1 MSKGA
6 ILSLVGV
13 IIFVACCNH
22 VITRN
27 MKGFTHNLVLQRNLE
42 GTRESLWTFSFGG
55 IIAKVDESNEQELE
69 PQTNM
74 FTTLNASNEQQ
85 ESIELKPQ
93 TEFTA
98 ITTSNEQQESIE
110 LKPQTTT
117 LMSVTTSNEQAESI
131 ELGLQTNVFTAMTAS
146 NEQAESIEL
155 GPLTNVF
162 TAITTSNEREE
173 SLELEFQ
180 ANTLVETTTNDEQEE
195 TIESKPESKPRCFLP
210 ASPPPLPGK
219 KGIGMTLREVG
230 REGSWEE
237 NLPKVIALDPYW
249 NYSWGPKRI
258 AMQPDNIEFIPMLW
272 GALGSEGLER
282 RIATDIMPQIQSG
295 QAKRLLGFN
304 EPGME
309 KQSDLTVD
317 EVISYWPILERTD
330 IPLASPS
337 VGRATGSW
345 MVKFMQETEEKCRRM
360 EYIAVHMY
368 GPPSAGSFK
377 NKMRE
382 AYELYGSWRP
392 MLITEFAVVDWN
404 ANTVEENRYSAAQ
417 ALTFMKEV
425 LPWMQEPEQDW
436 IAGYSWFSFKSSS
449 PAGTS
454 SALFDENG
462 NITTLGR
469 YYASVNTEN
478 PNGDQSIE
486 IEAP

>member
-1 MSKGA
+1 MRSITIPSYKTCISQFLRLTALSAGSTTLNMPSSSPRKKGA
-6 ILSLVGV
+6 ILLVGV
-13 IIFVACCNH
+13 IVFVAHCKH

-27 MKGFTHNLVLQRNLE
+27 MKGFTHNLGLQRKLV
-42 GTRESLWTFSFGG
+42 GTREPLWDFSFGG
-55 IIAKVDESNEQELE
+55 IIAKFD

-74 FTTLNASNEQQ
+74 
-85 ESIELKPQ
+85 
-93 TEFTA
+93 FTA
-98 ITTSNEQQESIE
+98 ITTSNGQEESIE
-110 LKPQTTT
+110 MEPQT
-117 LMSVTTSNEQAESI
+117 VA
-131 ELGLQTNVFTAMTAS
+131 
-146 NEQAESIEL
+146 
-155 GPLTNVF
+155 F
-162 TAITTSNEREE
+162 TAITTSNERDE
-173 SLELEFQ
+173 SLELESQ
-180 ANTLVETTTNDEQEE
+180 ANALVETTTNDEQEE
-195 TIESKPESKPRCFLP
+195 TIESKPRCLFP

-219 KGIGMTLREVG
+219 KGIGMTLREAG
-230 REGSWEE
+230 RKGSWED

-258 AMQPDNIEFIPMLW
+258 AMQPESIEFVPMLW
-272 GALGSEGLER
+272 GAWGSEGLECK
-282 RIATDIMPQIQSG
+282 IATDIMPQIQSG

-304 EPGME
+304 EPDNM

-317 EVISYWPILERTD
+317 EVISYWPILEKTN

-337 VGRATGSW
+337 VTRATGSW

-368 GPPSAGSFK
+368 GAPNAGSFK

-392 MLITEFAVVDWN
+392 MLITEFAVADWN

-417 ALTFMKEV
+417 ALAFMKEV

-454 SALFDENG
+454 SVLFDENG
-462 NITTLGR
+462 NITPLGR